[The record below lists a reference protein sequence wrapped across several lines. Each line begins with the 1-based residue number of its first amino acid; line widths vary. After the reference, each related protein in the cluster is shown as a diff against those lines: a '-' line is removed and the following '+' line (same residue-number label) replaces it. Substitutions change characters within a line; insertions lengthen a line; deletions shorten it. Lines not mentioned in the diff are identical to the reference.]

1 MWIVR
6 VGGVTGRTSASWWNW
21 REAGAGGRE
30 GRDPIEREREGG
42 GGGNCYSAPSL
53 CLNYTSEKY
62 LLMRGGEFEKES
74 VRLCRGIPS
83 ER

>member
-21 REAGAGGRE
+21 REAGAEGRE
-30 GRDPIEREREGG
+30 GRDPIEREREGELLL
-42 GGGNCYSAPSL
+42 CSFPV